1 MQPFARR
8 RESLARCLV
17 EEGLDCLLISN
28 PINVS
33 YLTNFS
39 GDTSYLLLSNNRA
52 LLVSDARFTEQLAEE
67 CPGLETFIRPPTQR
81 PLNAVAATIDQLGHR
96 NVGFESANVTVA
108 ELDGLRQLVP
118 SASWK

>member
-1 MQPFARR
+1 MNPFARR
-8 RESLARCLV
+8 RETLSHCLV

-39 GDTSYLLLSNNRA
+39 GDTSYLLLSNDRA

-67 CPGLETFIRPPTQR
+67 CPGLETFIRPPSLR
-81 PLNAVAATIDQLGHR
+81 PPNAVAATLEKLGHR
-96 NVGFESANVTVA
+96 NIGFESAAVTVA
-108 ELDGLRQLVP
+108 ELDGLR
-118 SASWK
+118 